1 MKEKF
6 YIKATRADG
15 TVILE
20 TDYVCMYGAI
30 NCGDGT
36 HIGVN
41 NGCCSGG
48 DRLTTLKCLY
58 DNLVAAVKDIIE
70 EAPFMADVIESI
82 LSDDPD
88 SPVKVSRKTFAA
100 DVHE

>member
-6 YIKATRADG
+6 HIKATRADG
-15 TVILE
+15 TVIFE

-30 NCGDGT
+30 NCGDGA

-41 NGCCSGG
+41 NGCCSGA
-48 DRLTTLKCLY
+48 DKLTTLRCLY
-58 DNLVAAVKDIIE
+58 DNLVTVTKDILE
-70 EAPFMADVIESI
+70 EAPFLADVVKAI

-88 SPVKVSRKTFAA
+88 SPIKIKSESFVV
-100 DVHE
+100 DEDD